1 MQLSIAAKLGMGF
14 VPALLALLTV
24 GSIFRDR
31 ITEIDDSA
39 RWVTHTL
46 SVQQQLENTRARL
59 AEAESS
65 ARAYM
70 LSQKEVYQRATQQSA
85 VEARNAVDAVRRLTL
100 DNPKQQA
107 LASQLDAALATRLDT
122 LLRQA
127 HGDIPASRIEA
138 VIASGSLQS
147 QAARDMIS
155 AMEEV
160 ERLLLNERQ
169 AAQSQ
174 TLKNSLRTVLIATL
188 GAAVLVIGFGV
199 VTARSITQPLL
210 NLERGAR
217 RVGDGDYTHRIQ
229 SHAHDEIGRVA
240 GVFNQMVERIEH
252 REHTAA
258 SENWIKSSLASFTPI
273 FQGGQDLG
281 SVCQATLS
289 QLAALLSAPCMVLY
303 MSRKGEGLPGLVRC
317 AHFAA
322 SNAPEHLAPGEG
334 LAGQCFLE
342 GRPLM
347 LSDLPD
353 DYIKVDS
360 ALGSTRP
367 RHVYVGPVAF
377 ESQVQAVIE
386 IALMQPLTAIQREFL
401 DRLGEGLGLMLN
413 ALEAK
418 QATETALQA
427 QTALATT
434 LQKQQEAL
442 KLSNEELALQS
453 EQLRAS
459 ERLAREQQEE
469 LMMANEEQHQANA
482 ELRQL
487 TLSLDQKA
495 QQLTETSAFKSEFL
509 ANMSHELRTPLN
521 SLLILSKLL
530 AEDVDQPL
538 SAKQLQY
545 AKTIH
550 GAGNDLLALINEILD
565 LAKIESGNT
574 HIDIA
579 KVPYAN
585 LVQLASDTFT
595 HVAQTK
601 KLDFA
606 IEVDPRLS
614 DTLYTDQG
622 RVWQIL
628 KNLLSNAFKFTAQGR
643 VVLRFGQAPANGQAA
658 RLSMSVQDTGI
669 GIPPDKQARIF
680 EAFKQGDSGIAR
692 QYGGTGLGLS
702 ISQKLAHLLGGSLD
716 VNSEAGQGSTFTLY
730 LPADVDAAHVADA
743 HHASHDAPEGQG
755 AVPALPEAAPA
766 RALPANHST
775 LMVVSHNESLVSGLS
790 SMLEEYP
797 IELVRVTDFN
807 QVMAACE
814 AHPPLLVVLDGT
826 THQNDMWMAMGHL
839 KQDLKTRHV
848 SIHVICDEDQRE
860 RALRLGATS
869 YTLLPTESIET
880 LTLTL
885 RSRLARLSQWQR
897 NVLVVE
903 DDPVQLAAVLD
914 LIGNGDIHAKGVS
927 TAAEALEAIA
937 AVPVDCVVID
947 LGLPDMDGGAL
958 IDALNQ
964 RLGRASPP
972 VIVYTGRSMPRAE
985 ELALMKKSQA
995 LIIKGVGSPER
1006 LIDELSLLMSRQ
1018 PSRISPSARQLID
1031 RSRSED
1037 PVLAGQHILVVD
1049 DDVRNIF
1056 AISAALETYG
1066 AHVIHAESG
1075 LEGIEMLQKHPDT
1088 HVVLMDVM
1096 MPNIDGLET
1105 IRRIRKL
1112 PQFAMLPIIAVTAKA
1127 MPGDRATCLE
1137 AGASDYLAKPVDMDR
1152 LRAMLR
1158 VWLTE

>member
-1 MQLSIAAKLGMGF
+1 MQLSIAAKLGLGF
-14 VPALLALLTV
+14 VPALVALLAV
-24 GSIFRDR
+24 GSIFRER

-46 SVQQQLENTRARL
+46 SVQQQLENARARL

-70 LSQKEVYQRATQQSA
+70 LSPKEVYQQSTRQAA
-85 VEARNAVDAVRRLTL
+85 VEARSAITSVRRLTV
-100 DNPKQQA
+100 DNPAQQA
-107 LASQLDAALATRLDT
+107 LADELEVALDKRLDT
-122 LLRQA
+122 LLHQA
-127 HGDIPASRIEA
+127 LGDIPVSRIEG
-138 VIASGSLQS
+138 VIANGRLQS
-147 QAARDMIS
+147 QAVRDIIGS
-155 AMEEV
+155 MEKAEHA
-160 ERLLLNERQ
+160 LLAGRQ
-169 AAQSQ
+169 ATQSQ
-174 TLKNSLRTVLIATL
+174 TLKDSARTVTLATL
-188 GAAVLVIGFGV
+188 GAAALVIGFGI
-199 VTARSITQPLL
+199 VTVRSITRPLL
-210 NLERGAR
+210 NLESGAR
-217 RVGDGDYTHRIQ
+217 RVGDGDYAHRIA
-229 SHAHDEIGRVA
+229 SESHDEIGRVA
-240 GVFNQMVERIEH
+240 AMFNQMVERIEH
-252 REHTAA
+252 RERIATD
-258 SENWIKSSLASFTPI
+258 ENWIKSSLASFTPI
-273 FQGGQDLG
+273 FQGGEDLG

-289 QLAALLSAPCMVLY
+289 QLATLLSVPCMVLY
-303 MSRKGEGLPGLVRC
+303 MSKKGAGEAGLVRC

-322 SNAPEHLAPGEG
+322 QDAPEHLAPGEG
-334 LAGQCFLE
+334 LAGQCLLE
-342 GRPLM
+342 ARPLL
-347 LSDLPD
+347 LSDLPGH
-353 DYIKVDS
+353 YLKVAS
-360 ALGSTRP
+360 ALGSTPP
-367 RHVYVGPVAF
+367 RHVYVGPIAF
-377 ESQVQAVIE
+377 EAQVQAVIE
-386 IALMQPLTAIQREFL
+386 IALMQPLTDIQREFL

-418 QATETALQA
+418 QHTEAALKA
-427 QTALATT
+427 QTALSLT
-434 LQKQQEAL
+434 LQKQQDAL

-530 AEDVDQPL
+530 AEDVEHPL
-538 SAKQLQY
+538 STKQLQY

-574 HIDIA
+574 HIDITE
-579 KVPYAN
+579 VPYAN
-585 LVQLASDTFT
+585 LVQMASDTFM

-601 KLDFA
+601 KLEFV
-606 IEVDPRLS
+606 IEVDPQLNQS
-614 DTLYTDQG
+614 LHTDQG

-643 VVLRFGQAPANGQAA
+643 VVLRFGMAAANGLPA
-658 RLSMSVQDTGI
+658 RLSMSVQDSGI
-669 GIPPDKQARIF
+669 GIPPEKQARIF

-702 ISQKLAHLLGGSLD
+702 ISQKLAHLLGGSLE
-716 VNSEAGQGSTFTLY
+716 VVSEAGQGSTFTLY
-730 LPADVDAAHVADA
+730 LPMDAALTSPGGTPMAALAPPEAIITKPTVA
-743 HHASHDAPEGQG
+743 
-755 AVPALPEAAPA
+755 PALPAGQ
-766 RALPANHST
+766 ST
-775 LMVVSHNESLVSGLS
+775 LMVVTDNEALVQSLGD
-790 SMLEEYP
+790 MLKDYP
-797 IELVRVTDFN
+797 IELVRIPEFS

-814 AHPPLLVVLDGT
+814 AHPPLLVVMDGT
-826 THQNDMWMAMGHL
+826 AHQGEMWMAMGHL
-839 KQDLKTRHV
+839 KQDPKTRHV
-848 SIHVICDEDQRE
+848 SIHVMCDEDQRE
-860 RALRLGATS
+860 RSLRLGATS
-869 YTLLPTESIET
+869 YTLLPTESIDT
-880 LTLTL
+880 LTATL
-885 RSRLARLSQWQR
+885 RSRLARLTQWQR

-927 TAAEALEAIA
+927 TAAEALEAIEA
-937 AVPVDCVVID
+937 MPVDCLVID

-958 IDALNQ
+958 IDALSQ

-972 VIVYTGRSMPRAE
+972 VIVYTGRAMSRTE
-985 ELALMKKSQA
+985 EIGLMKKAQA
-995 LIIKGVGSPER
+995 LIVKGVGSPER

-1018 PSRISPSARQLID
+1018 PSRLSPSARQLID

-1037 PVLAGQHILVVD
+1037 PVLAGQNILVVD

-1075 LEGIEMLQKHPDT
+1075 LAGIDMLHQHPDT

-1096 MPNIDGLET
+1096 MPTIDGLET
-1105 IRRIRKL
+1105 IRRIRQL

-1127 MPGDRATCLE
+1127 MPGDRAACVE

>member
-1 MQLSIAAKLGMGF
+1 MKLSIAAKLGLGF
-14 VPALLALLTV
+14 VPALLALITV
-24 GSIFRDR
+24 GALFRER
-31 ITEIDDSA
+31 IIEIDESA

-46 SVQQQLENTRARL
+46 GVQHQLENTQALL
-59 AEAESS
+59 AETESS

-70 LSQKEVYQRATQQSA
+70 LSPQESYRQATKTLAS
-85 VEARNAVDAVRRLTL
+85 EARNAVKAVKRLTQDNAAQQERVDALGTALAIRL
-100 DNPKQQA
+100 DNIMPRLETKPPYANIDA
-107 LASQLDAALATRLDT
+107 LLDEGQRQGDAARAIIKAMEMAEHKLLAERQSAQTAA
-122 LLRQA
+122 LRQTGRA
-127 HGDIPASRIEA
+127 
-138 VIASGSLQS
+138 
-147 QAARDMIS
+147 
-155 AMEEV
+155 
-160 ERLLLNERQ
+160 
-169 AAQSQ
+169 
-174 TLKNSLRTVLIATL
+174 TLIAT
-188 GAAVLVIGFGV
+188 AAATILVIFFGMATV
-199 VTARSITQPLL
+199 RSITQPLL
-210 NLERGAR
+210 RLESGAK
-217 RVGDGDYTHRIQ
+217 RVGEGDYAHRITTT
-229 SHAHDEIGRVA
+229 AHDEIGRVA

-252 REHTAA
+252 RERTA
-258 SENWIKSSLASFTPI
+258 SEQNWIKSSLASFTPI
-273 FQGGQDLG
+273 FQGGKDLD

-289 QLAALLSAPCMVLY
+289 QLAALLAAPCLVLY
-303 MSRKGEGLPGLVRC
+303 MRAERHGRPGLNRRS
-317 AHFAA
+317 HFAA
-322 SNAPEHLAPGEG
+322 HQARQHLEAGEG
-334 LAGQCFLE
+334 LAGQCLVD
-342 GRPLM
+342 GRALL

-360 ALGSTRP
+360 ALGSTPP
-367 RHVYVGPVAF
+367 RHVFVGPIAF
-377 ESQVQAVIE
+377 EAEVRAVIE
-386 IALMQPLTAIQREFL
+386 IALMQPLTDIQREFL
-401 DRLGEGLGLMLN
+401 DRLSEGLGLMLN

-418 QATETALQA
+418 QATEAALQA
-427 QTALATT
+427 QTALTLT
-434 LQKQQEAL
+434 LQKQQDAL

-530 AEDVDQPL
+530 AEDVEHPL
-538 SAKQLQY
+538 STKQLQY

-574 HIDIA
+574 HIDITE
-579 KVPYAN
+579 VPCAN

-595 HVAQTK
+595 HVAQTRK
-601 KLDFA
+601 VGFV
-606 IEVDPRLS
+606 IEVDPKLS
-614 DTLYTDQG
+614 DTLHTDQG

-643 VVLRFGQAPANGQAA
+643 VVLRFGMAAAADGLPA

-702 ISQKLAHLLGGSLD
+702 ISQKLAHLLGGSLE
-716 VNSEAGQGSTFTLY
+716 VVSEAGQGSTFTLY
-730 LPADVDAAHVADA
+730 LPADAALSSALTGTPVAALSPQDPVDSV
-743 HHASHDAPEGQG
+743 
-755 AVPALPEAAPA
+755 VPP
-766 RALPANHST
+766 LPANHHT
-775 LMVVSHNESLVSGLS
+775 LMVVSDNEALVLSLSD
-790 SMLEEYP
+790 MLKDYP
-797 IELVRVTDFN
+797 IELVRIPEFA

-826 THQNDMWMAMGHL
+826 VNRGEMWMAMGHL
-839 KQDLKTRHV
+839 KQDHKTRHV
-848 SIHVICDEDQRE
+848 SIHVMCDEDQRE
-860 RALRLGATS
+860 RSLRLGATS

-880 LTLTL
+880 LTTTL
-885 RSRLARLSQWQR
+885 RSRLARLTQWQR

-903 DDPVQLAAVLD
+903 DDPAQLAAVLD
-914 LIGNGDIHAKGVS
+914 LIGNGDIHAQGVA

-937 AVPVDCVVID
+937 TTPVDCVVID

-958 IDALNQ
+958 IDELNQ

-985 ELALMKKSQA
+985 ELSLMKKSQA

-1018 PSRISPSARQLID
+1018 PSRLSPSARQLID
-1031 RSRSED
+1031 RSRGED
-1037 PVLAGQHILVVD
+1037 PVLAGQKILVVD

-1075 LEGIEMLQKHPDT
+1075 LAGIEMLHEHPDT

-1096 MPNIDGLET
+1096 MPTIDGLET

-1127 MPGDRATCLE
+1127 MPGDRAACLE

>member
-1 MQLSIAAKLGMGF
+1 MSIATKLGLGF
-14 VPALLALLTV
+14 IPALMALLIV
-24 GSIFRDR
+24 AALFRER
-31 ITEIDDSA
+31 IIEIDESA

-46 SVQQQLENTRARL
+46 EVQQHLENTRSQL
-59 AEAESS
+59 AETESS
-65 ARAYM
+65 WRAFM
-70 LSQKEVYQRATQQSA
+70 LSPQESHRQATMDQAS
-85 VEARNAVDAVRRLTL
+85 EARNAVNAVKRLTKDNAEQQERVDELATALNVRL
-100 DNPKQQA
+100 DNIMA
-107 LASQLDAALATRLDT
+107 RLDSKRPLANIDDLIT
-122 LLRQA
+122 EGQLQGDTARVIINAMEKSERKLLADRQA
-127 HGDIPASRIEA
+127 IQATT
-138 VIASGSLQS
+138 LQ
-147 QAARDMIS
+147 
-155 AMEEV
+155 
-160 ERLLLNERQ
+160 
-169 AAQSQ
+169 Q
-174 TLKNSLRTVLIATL
+174 TGRTVLFATA
-188 GAAVLVIGFGV
+188 GATVLVILFGIATV
-199 VTARSITQPLL
+199 RSITQPLL
-210 NLERGAR
+210 RLESGAK
-217 RVGDGDYTHRIQ
+217 RVGEGDYTHRIAAT
-229 SHAHDEIGRVA
+229 AHDEIGRVA
-240 GVFNQMVERIEH
+240 AVFNQMVERIQH
-252 REHTAA
+252 REQTA
-258 SENWIKSSLASFTPI
+258 SEQNWIKSSLASFTPI
-273 FQGGQDLG
+273 FQGGKDLE

-289 QLAALLSAPCMVLY
+289 QLAALLAAPCLVLY
-303 MSRKGEGLPGLVRC
+303 MREEREGRPRLTRR

-322 SNAPEHLAPGEG
+322 HQARHHLEPGEG
-334 LAGQCFLE
+334 LAGQCLME
-342 GRPLM
+342 GRTLL
-347 LSDLPD
+347 LSDLPE

-360 ALGSTRP
+360 ALGSTPP
-367 RHVYVGPVAF
+367 RHVLVSPIAF
-377 ESQVQAVIE
+377 EAEVRAVVE
-386 IALMQPLTAIQREFL
+386 IALMQPLSDIQREFL
-401 DRLGEGLGLMLN
+401 DRLSEGLGLMLK

-418 QATETALQA
+418 QATEAALQA
-427 QTALATT
+427 QTALALT
-434 LQKQQEAL
+434 LQKQQDAL

-469 LMMANEEQHQANA
+469 LLMANEEQHQANA

-530 AEDVDQPL
+530 AEDVEHPL
-538 SAKQLQY
+538 SSKQLQY

-579 KVPYAN
+579 EVNYAD

-601 KLDFA
+601 KLGFA
-606 IEVDPRLS
+606 IEVDPQLNA
-614 DTLYTDQG
+614 TLRTDQG

-628 KNLLSNAFKFTAQGR
+628 KNLLSNAFKFTAQGS
-643 VVLRFGQAPANGQAA
+643 VVLRFGMAPADGLPP
-658 RLSMSVQDTGI
+658 RLTMSVHDTGI

-702 ISQKLAHLLGGSLD
+702 ISQKLAHLMGGSLD
-716 VNSEAGQGSTFTLY
+716 VFSEAGQGSTFTLN
-730 LPADVDAAHVADA
+730 LPADAAL
-743 HHASHDAPEGQG
+743 S
-755 AVPALPEAAPA
+755 VPAQASALAPASGQRDAVIAAPA
-766 RALPANHST
+766 VASSASPACHST
-775 LMVVSHNESLVSGLS
+775 LMVVSDNEALVTSLSD
-790 SMLEEYP
+790 MLKDYP
-797 IELVRVTDFN
+797 IELVRVPEFT

-814 AHPPLLVVLDGT
+814 EHPPLLVVLDGT
-826 THQNDMWMAMGHL
+826 VNRGEMWMTMGHL
-839 KQDLKTRHV
+839 KQDHKTRHV
-848 SIHVICDEDQRE
+848 SIHVMCDEDQRE
-860 RALRLGATS
+860 RSLRLGATS

-880 LTLTL
+880 LTTTL
-885 RSRLARLSQWQR
+885 RSRLARLTHWQR

-914 LIGNGDIHAKGVS
+914 LIGNGDIHAKGVA
-927 TAAEALEAIA
+927 TAAEALEAMA
-937 AVPVDCVVID
+937 AAPVDCVVLD

-958 IDALNQ
+958 IDALNE

-972 VIVYTGRSMPRAE
+972 VIVYTGRAMPRAE
-985 ELALMKKSQA
+985 ELSLMKKAQA

-1018 PSRISPSARQLID
+1018 PSRLSPSARQLID

-1037 PVLAGQHILVVD
+1037 PVLAGQKILVVD

-1066 AHVIHAESG
+1066 SDVIHAESG
-1075 LEGIEMLQKHPDT
+1075 LAGIDMLHANPDT
-1088 HVVLMDVM
+1088 QVVLMDVM
-1096 MPNIDGLET
+1096 MPTIDGLET
-1105 IRRIRKL
+1105 IRRIRTL

-1127 MPGDRATCLE
+1127 MPGDRMACLE

>member
-1 MQLSIAAKLGMGF
+1 MKLSIAVKLGLGF
-14 VPALLALLTV
+14 IPALVALIAV
-24 GSIFRDR
+24 GALFRER
-31 ITEIDDSA
+31 ISEIEQSA
-39 RWVTHTL
+39 AWVTHTL
-46 SVQQQLENTRARL
+46 EVQQQLENARARL
-59 AEAESS
+59 AETESS
-65 ARAYM
+65 ARAFM
-70 LSQKEVYQRATQQSA
+70 LSPQERYRQSTRELA
-85 VEARNAVDAVRRLTL
+85 SQARNAVKTVKRLTKDNPAQQERVDELGTALNVRL
-100 DNPKQQA
+100 DNLVQ
-107 LASQLDAALATRLDT
+107 RLDSK
-122 LLRQA
+122 LPPANVDELIAEGHRQ
-127 HGDIPASRIEA
+127 GN
-138 VIASGSLQS
+138 
-147 QAARDMIS
+147 AARALIES
-155 AMEEV
+155 MEKA
-160 ERLLLNERQ
+160 ERELLAARQ
-169 AAQSQ
+169 EAQSTTMRRSGQ
-174 TLKNSLRTVLIATL
+174 AVLIATAT
-188 GAAVLVIGFGV
+188 AALLVVFFGLATV
-199 VTARSITQPLL
+199 RSITHPLL
-210 NLERGAR
+210 RLESGAK
-217 RVGDGDYTHRIQ
+217 RVGEGDYTHRIATA
-229 SHAHDEIGRVA
+229 AHDEIGRVA
-240 GVFNQMVERIEH
+240 EVFNQMVERIEH
-252 REHTAA
+252 RERTAA
-258 SENWIKSSLASFTPI
+258 EQNWIRSSLASFTPI
-273 FQGGQDLG
+273 FQGGESLD
-281 SVCQATLS
+281 SVCRATLS
-289 QLAALLSAPCMVLY
+289 QLSVLLGAPCLVLY
-303 MSRKGEGLPGLVRC
+303 MREDNDGKPRLARR

-322 SNAPEHLAPGEG
+322 QGARRYLEAGDG
-334 LAGQCFLE
+334 LAGQCLIE
-342 GRPLM
+342 GRSLL
-347 LSDLPD
+347 LSDLPE

-360 ALGSTRP
+360 ALGSTKP
-367 RHVYVGPVAF
+367 RHLYVGPVAF
-377 ESQVQAVIE
+377 EAQVRAVIE
-386 IALMQPLTAIQREFL
+386 IALMQPLTDIQREFL
-401 DRLGEGLGLMLN
+401 DRFSEGLGLMLN
-413 ALEAK
+413 ALEAR

-427 QTALATT
+427 QTALTTT

-469 LMMANEEQHQANA
+469 LLMANEEQHQANA

-530 AEDVDQPL
+530 AEDVEQPL

-545 AKTIH
+545 ARTIH

-574 HIDIA
+574 HIDIGV
-579 KVPYAN
+579 VPYAK

-595 HVAQTK
+595 HVAQTR
-601 KLDFA
+601 KLGFA
-606 IEVDPRLS
+606 IEVDPQLGDS
-614 DTLYTDQG
+614 LHTDQG

-628 KNLLSNAFKFTAQGR
+628 KNLLSNAFKFTSQGR
-643 VVLRFGQAPANGQAA
+643 VVLRFGQEAAVDGHPA

-669 GIPPDKQARIF
+669 GIPADKQARIF

-702 ISQKLAHLLGGSLD
+702 ISQKLAHLLGGSLEVSSD
-716 VNSEAGQGSTFTLY
+716 AGQGSTFTLY
-730 LPADVDAAHVADA
+730 LPADAESATPGHSARDMNDHQAVVTALAE
-743 HHASHDAPEGQG
+743 HASPR
-755 AVPALPEAAPA
+755 PPS
-766 RALPANHST
+766 ANHGT
-775 LMVVSHNESLVSGLS
+775 LMVVSQNEALFASLA
-790 SMLEEYP
+790 SMLNGHP
-797 IELVRVTDFN
+797 IELVRVPEFN
-807 QVMAACE
+807 QVMPACE
-814 AHPPLLVVLDGT
+814 AQPPLMVVLDGSGD
-826 THQNDMWMAMGHL
+826 QNDMWMAMGHL

-848 SIHVICDEDQRE
+848 SIHVMCDEAQRE

-880 LTLTL
+880 LTTTL
-885 RSRLARLSQWQR
+885 KSRLARLSQWQR

-927 TAAEALEAIA
+927 TAAEALAAIA
-937 AVPVDCVVID
+937 DAPVDCVVID

-958 IDALNQ
+958 IDALIQ

-972 VIVYTGRSMPRAE
+972 VIVYTGRAMTRSE
-985 ELALMKKSQA
+985 EIALMKKSQA

-1018 PSRISPSARQLID
+1018 PSRMSPSARQLID

-1037 PVLAGQHILVVD
+1037 PVLAGQNILVVD

-1066 AHVIHAESG
+1066 AQVIHAESG
-1075 LEGIEMLQKHPDT
+1075 LAGIEMLHQHPDT

-1096 MPNIDGLET
+1096 MPTIDGLET

>member
-1 MQLSIAAKLGMGF
+1 MRLSIATKLGLGF
-14 VPALLALLTV
+14 IPALFALITV
-24 GSIFRDR
+24 GALYRER
-31 ITEIDDSA
+31 ITEIDESA

-46 SVQQQLENTRARL
+46 EVQQQLENTRALL
-59 AEAESS
+59 AETESS
-65 ARAYM
+65 ARAFM
-70 LSQKEVYQRATQQSA
+70 LSPQDSYRQATKNLAS
-85 VEARNAVDAVRRLTL
+85 EARNAVKAIKRLTRDNTAQQERVDALGTALAVRL
-100 DNPKQQA
+100 DNIMPRLEQKLPYANLDDLLDEGQRQG
-107 LASQLDAALATRLDT
+107 DAARALIKEMETYERQLLTTRQEAQAAT
-122 LLRQA
+122 LRQT
-127 HGDIPASRIEA
+127 G
-138 VIASGSLQS
+138 
-147 QAARDMIS
+147 QA
-155 AMEEV
+155 
-160 ERLLLNERQ
+160 
-169 AAQSQ
+169 
-174 TLKNSLRTVLIATL
+174 VLIAT
-188 GAAVLVIGFGV
+188 AAATILVIFFGMATV
-199 VTARSITQPLL
+199 RSITQPLL
-210 NLERGAR
+210 RLESGAK
-217 RVGDGDYTHRIQ
+217 RVGEGDYAHRIIAT
-229 SHAHDEIGRVA
+229 AHDEIGRVA

-252 REHTAA
+252 RERTAA
-258 SENWIKSSLASFTPI
+258 EQNWIKSSLASFTPI
-273 FQGGQDLG
+273 FQAGKDLE

-289 QLAALLSAPCMVLY
+289 QLATLLAAPCLVLY
-303 MSRKGEGLPGLVRC
+303 MREERHGRPGLTRR

-322 SNAPEHLAPGEG
+322 HQASQHLDAGEG
-334 LAGQCFLE
+334 LAGQCLIE
-342 GRPLM
+342 GRTLL
-347 LSDLPD
+347 LSDLPE
-353 DYIKVDS
+353 DYFKVDS

-367 RHVYVGPVAF
+367 RHVFVGPIAF
-377 ESQVQAVIE
+377 EAEVRAVIE
-386 IALMQPLTAIQREFL
+386 IALMQPLSDIQREFL
-401 DRLGEGLGLMLN
+401 DRLSEGLGLMLN

-418 QATETALQA
+418 QGTEAALQA
-427 QTALATT
+427 QTALTLT
-434 LQKQQEAL
+434 LQKQQDAL

-530 AEDVDQPL
+530 AEDVEHPL
-538 SAKQLQY
+538 SSKQMQY

-574 HIDIA
+574 HIDITE
-579 KVPYAN
+579 VPCAN

-595 HVAQTK
+595 HVAQTRK
-601 KLDFA
+601 VDFV
-606 IEVDPRLS
+606 IEVDPALS
-614 DTLYTDQG
+614 DTLHTDQG

-643 VVLRFGQAPANGQAA
+643 VVLRFGMAAAADGLPA

-669 GIPPDKQARIF
+669 GIPLEKQARIF

-702 ISQKLAHLLGGSLD
+702 ISQKLAHLLGGSLE
-716 VNSEAGQGSTFTLY
+716 VTSEAGQGSTFTLY
-730 LPADVDAAHVADA
+730 LPADAALSAPSGAPVAA
-743 HHASHDAPEGQG
+743 LSHPDPAGTVMAPI
-755 AVPALPEAAPA
+755 APS
-766 RALPANHST
+766 LPANHST
-775 LMVVSHNESLVSGLS
+775 LMVVSDNEALVRSLSD
-790 SMLEEYP
+790 MLKDYP
-797 IELVRVTDFN
+797 IELVRLPEFA

-826 THQNDMWMAMGHL
+826 VNRGEMWMAMGHL
-839 KQDLKTRHV
+839 KQDHQTRHV

-860 RALRLGATS
+860 RSLRLGATS

-880 LTLTL
+880 LTATL
-885 RSRLARLSQWQR
+885 RSRLARLTQWQR

-903 DDPVQLAAVLD
+903 DDPAQLAAVLD
-914 LIGNGDIHAKGVS
+914 LIGNGDIHAKGVA

-937 AVPVDCVVID
+937 ATPVDCVVID

-958 IDALNQ
+958 IDELNQ

-985 ELALMKKSQA
+985 ELSLMKKAQA

-1018 PSRISPSARQLID
+1018 PSRLSPSARQLID

-1037 PVLAGQHILVVD
+1037 PVLAGQNILVVD

-1075 LEGIEMLQKHPDT
+1075 LAGIDMLHEHPDT

-1096 MPNIDGLET
+1096 MPTIDGLET

-1127 MPGDRATCLE
+1127 MPGDRAACLE

>member
-1 MQLSIAAKLGMGF
+1 MRLSIATKLGLGF
-14 VPALLALLTV
+14 IPALLALLTV
-24 GSIFRDR
+24 GALFRER
-31 ITEIDDSA
+31 VNEIEQSA
-39 RWVTHTL
+39 AWVTHTL
-46 SVQQQLENTRARL
+46 EVQQQLENTRARL
-59 AEAESS
+59 AETESS
-65 ARAYM
+65 ARAFM
-70 LSQKEVYQRATQQSA
+70 LSPQDSYRQTTKELASQ
-85 VEARNAVDAVRRLTL
+85 ARNAVKTVKRLTKDNAAQQERVDELGTALAVRL
-100 DNPKQQA
+100 DNLLP
-107 LASQLDAALATRLDT
+107 RLD
-122 LLRQA
+122 
-127 HGDIPASRIEA
+127 SRLPYTNIDDL
-138 VIASGSLQS
+138 IAEGLQ
-147 QAARDMIS
+147 QGNAARHLIQT
-155 AMEEV
+155 MEDA
-160 ERLLLNERQ
+160 ERRLLNERQ
-169 AAQSQ
+169 STQAVALQQSG
-174 TLKNSLRTVLIATL
+174 RTVLIAT
-188 GAAVLVIGFGV
+188 AVATGLVIFFGIATV
-199 VTARSITQPLL
+199 RSITQPLL
-210 NLERGAR
+210 KLESGAK
-217 RVGDGDYTHRIQ
+217 RVGEGDYAHRITTT
-229 SHAHDEIGRVA
+229 AHDEIGRVA

-252 REHTAA
+252 REQTA
-258 SENWIKSSLASFTPI
+258 SEQNWIKSSLASFTPI
-273 FQGGQDLG
+273 FQEGQDLE

-289 QLAALLSAPCMVLY
+289 QLATLLAAPCLVLY
-303 MSRKGEGLPGLVRC
+303 MRHERHGRPGLKRC
-317 AHFAA
+317 SHYAAHE
-322 SNAPEHLAPGEG
+322 SKQHLDPGEG
-334 LAGQCFLE
+334 LAGQCLID
-342 GRPLM
+342 GRPLL

-360 ALGSTRP
+360 ALGSTPP
-367 RHVYVGPVAF
+367 RHVFVGPIAF
-377 ESQVQAVIE
+377 ESEVRAVLE
-386 IALMQPLTAIQREFL
+386 VALMHPLTDIQREFL
-401 DRLGEGLGLMLN
+401 DRLSEGLGLMLN

-427 QTALATT
+427 QTALTLT
-434 LQKQQEAL
+434 LQKQQDAL

-530 AEDVDQPL
+530 AEDVDHPL
-538 SAKQLQY
+538 SSKQLQY

-579 KVPYAN
+579 EVPYTN

-601 KLDFA
+601 KVGFA
-606 IEVDPRLS
+606 IEVDPGLN
-614 DTLYTDQG
+614 DTLHTDQG

-643 VVLRFGQAPANGQAA
+643 VVLRFGMTATNGMPA

-702 ISQKLAHLLGGSLD
+702 ISQKLAHLLGGSLE
-716 VNSEAGQGSTFTLY
+716 VTSEAGQGSTFTLY
-730 LPADVDAAHVADA
+730 LPADATLATPQDEPRHALAHQDAGMAQP
-743 HHASHDAPEGQG
+743 APLT
-755 AVPALPEAAPA
+755 PALA
-766 RALPANHST
+766 ANHST
-775 LMVVSHNESLVSGLS
+775 LMVVSDNEALVNSLSD
-790 SMLEEYP
+790 MLKDYP
-797 IELVRVTDFN
+797 IELVRVADFT

-826 THQNDMWMAMGHL
+826 VNRGEMWMAMGHL
-839 KQDLKTRHV
+839 KQDQKTRHV
-848 SIHVICDEDQRE
+848 SIHVMCDEDQRE
-860 RALRLGATS
+860 RSLRLGATS
-869 YTLLPTESIET
+869 YTLVPTESIET
-880 LTLTL
+880 LTTTL
-885 RSRLARLSQWQR
+885 RSRLARLTQWQR

-914 LIGNGDIHAKGVS
+914 LIGNGDIHAKGVA
-927 TAAEALEAIA
+927 TAAEALEAIDST
-937 AVPVDCVVID
+937 PVDCVVID

-972 VIVYTGRSMPRAE
+972 VIVYTGRSMSRPE
-985 ELALMKKSQA
+985 ELSLMKKAQA

-1018 PSRISPSARQLID
+1018 PSRLSPSARQLID

-1037 PVLAGQHILVVD
+1037 PVLAGQNILVVD

-1075 LEGIEMLQKHPDT
+1075 LAGIEMLHTNPDT
-1088 HVVLMDVM
+1088 QVVLMDVM
-1096 MPNIDGLET
+1096 MPTIDGLET
-1105 IRRIRKL
+1105 IRRIRQL

-1127 MPGDRATCLE
+1127 MPGDRAACLE

-1158 VWLTE
+1158 MWLTE